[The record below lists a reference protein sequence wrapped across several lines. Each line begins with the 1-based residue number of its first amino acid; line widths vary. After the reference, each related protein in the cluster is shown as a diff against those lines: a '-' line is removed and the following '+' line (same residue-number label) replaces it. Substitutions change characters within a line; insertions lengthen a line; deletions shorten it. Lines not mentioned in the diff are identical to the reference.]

1 MWLSWLLFMATTLK
15 ITHVSIGVE
24 KTVCQTGKGSDPLFE
39 YNCLCLQVNPSVGH
53 LKLCCISGR
62 EVNQSLIKS
71 PSEKK
76 FIWNRILI
84 FFCVKKVDSIYT
96 TNVKKKISS

>member
-1 MWLSWLLFMATTLK
+1 MWLNWLLFMATTLK

-39 YNCLCLQVNPSVGH
+39 YNCLCLQVNPIVGH

-62 EVNQSLIKS
+62 EINQSLIKS
-71 PSEKK
+71 PSEK
-76 FIWNRILI
+76 N
-84 FFCVKKVDSIYT
+84 
-96 TNVKKKISS
+96 SSGIGFLSSV

>member
-1 MWLSWLLFMATTLK
+1 MWLSWLLFMATTRN

-24 KTVCQTGKGSDPLFE
+24 KTVCQTGNGSDPLFE
-39 YNCLCLQVNPSVGH
+39 YNCLCLQVNPIVGH

-71 PSEKK
+71 PSEK
-76 FIWNRILI
+76 N
-84 FFCVKKVDSIYT
+84 
-96 TNVKKKISS
+96 SSGIGF